1 MLWIIV
7 AVLIIGAIAFYLKK
21 VACDKSKTQ
30 GDSNMAYGLQVFDE
44 NSRVIFDLSHSTS
57 RFIGSDQLT
66 ASYPNAV
73 SKTLS
78 VSKNSS
84 SEKIFYY
91 LQLVSADLNFNQGF
105 NGGNAWAVVDDTNN
119 TITFTVYWGTYKI
132 YYGVYVP

>member
-1 MLWIIV
+1 
-7 AVLIIGAIAFYLKK
+7 
-21 VACDKSKTQ
+21 
-30 GDSNMAYGLQVFDE
+30 MAYGLQVFDE